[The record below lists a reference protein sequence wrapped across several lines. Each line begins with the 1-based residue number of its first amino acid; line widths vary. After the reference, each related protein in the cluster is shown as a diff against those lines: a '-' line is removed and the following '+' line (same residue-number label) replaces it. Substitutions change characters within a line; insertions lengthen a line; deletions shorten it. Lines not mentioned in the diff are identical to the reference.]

1 VSDIGDQIERGGD
14 GPEWQHVPMQKPVS
28 ERIAMLARAN
38 PEAVG
43 DLLRIAQNV
52 ARLTRNL
59 HDSPKSLLSHLT
71 QALPDIDAAI
81 AKAKGAKS

>member
-1 VSDIGDQIERGGD
+1 
-14 GPEWQHVPMQKPVS
+14 
-28 ERIAMLARAN
+28 
-38 PEAVG
+38 
-43 DLLRIAQNV
+43 
-52 ARLTRNL
+52 L